1 MKELY
6 QKIQELVLENY
17 QGTLDSKTLDI
28 VTIAVMALYIKNPEM
43 VKERIPSILKKL
55 DILAG
60 NE

>member
-43 VKERIPSILKKL
+43 VKERIPNILKKSTVSV
-55 DILAG
+55 
-60 NE
+60 